1 MPEEFCCRRKWNTGQ
16 CLNGEQA
23 CRRERLFEIS
33 SADTYLNA
41 DDSGLLR
48 EEPGV
53 TESRVAGAKG
63 SRKGEGQSHRL
74 AIAGLA
80 FGY

>member
-1 MPEEFCCRRKWNTGQ
+1 MGS
-16 CLNGEQA
+16 
-23 CRRERLFEIS
+23 RLAEGKGCFEIS
-33 SADTYLNA
+33 SVDTYLNA

-63 SRKGEGQSHRL
+63 SGKGEGQSHRL